1 MTECIDKCAFLVHY
15 ISVKHYLMDGHGTY
29 DSTLLGDKMQFGT
42 YASSPIICHNP
53 EGRSSVKYIPL

>member
-1 MTECIDKCAFLVHY
+1 
-15 ISVKHYLMDGHGTY
+15 MDGHGTY